1 MVEEKKAE
9 AEKMNLKA
17 AQEPPLD
24 LVHQVHLPQIT
35 NKDNKPTVH
44 QVEHTSD
51 TKQVS
56 GETDKTLKHNQIQ
69 NRSNFVSNHWQ

>member
-17 AQEPPLD
+17 AQEPPMD
-24 LVHQVHLPQIT
+24 L
-35 NKDNKPTVH
+35 VH